1 MGGLF
6 GCVTR
11 GDCVPEVFY
20 GTDYHSHLGTR
31 RGGMAMVDGRDFSRS
46 IHNIENHPFR
56 SKFESELDN
65 LEGAAG
71 IGVISDTDPQPLIIT
86 SHLGTFA
93 LVTVGRINN
102 LNELAG
108 QAFSRRQFFTESRC
122 DSTSPTELVAMLICQ
137 EDSIAAG
144 IKRVQ
149 QEIRGSLTLLLLTPQ
164 GLWAARDR
172 LGRTPLVLGKREDG
186 YCVASESCAM
196 PNLGFEL
203 VHYLGP
209 GETLFITPDGYEQ
222 KIPPGEGMQICAF
235 LWIYYGYP
243 ASSYEGITVEQ
254 VRYRCGAALAAR
266 ETESPDLVAGIPDS
280 GVGHA
285 IGYAN
290 ARNLPYGRPFV
301 KYTPTW
307 PRSFM
312 PQNQKVR
319 DLVARMKLIPVPELI
334 EGKKLL
340 FVEDSIVRGT
350 QLKGTIRNIFEQGAK
365 EVHMRPACPCLLYPC
380 IFHNFSVSQ
389 SSMDLAGRKAAV
401 ALDGNLDRLADFV
414 ADGSDRQAALF
425 DKIREH
431 LGLSSLYYQNMDD
444 MIAAIGLPAES
455 VCTYCWNGKSR
466 G

>member
-6 GCVTR
+6 GCVSE

-31 RGGMAMVDGRDFSRS
+31 RGGMAVCGNGEFVRA

-56 SKFESELDN
+56 SKFEADLDKFA
-65 LEGAAG
+65 GRSG
-71 IGVISDTDPQPLIIT
+71 IGVISDTDPQPLVVT

-102 LNELAG
+102 IEELTS
-108 QAFSRRQFFTESRC
+108 QAFGRRQFFTESR
-122 DSTSPTELVAMLICQ
+122 SEATSPTELVAMLLCQ
-137 EDSIAAG
+137 AGSIEQGIRLVQDS
-144 IKRVQ
+144 V
-149 QEIRGSLTLLLLTPQ
+149 RGSCTFLILNGN

-172 LGRTPLVLGKREDG
+172 LGRTPLVLGKKKNSWA
-186 YCVASESCAM
+186 VASESCSF
-196 PNLGFEL
+196 PRLGFEK
-203 VHYLGP
+203 VRDLGP
-209 GETLFITPDGYEQ
+209 GEAVFMTADGCDTR
-222 KIPPGEGMQICAF
+222 IPPGDKMQICSF
-235 LWIYYGYP
+235 LWVYYGYP
-243 ASSYEGITVEQ
+243 ASSYEGVNVEAA
-254 VRYRCGAALAAR
+254 RNRCGAALAR
-266 ETESPDLVAGIPDS
+266 RDDVTPDLVAGIPDS

-290 ARNLPYGRPFV
+290 AKNLPYQRPFV

-319 DLVARMKLIPVPELI
+319 DLVAKMKLIPVPELI

-340 FVEDSIVRGT
+340 FCEDSIVRGT
-350 QLKGTIRNIFEQGAK
+350 QLRGAIEGLFQLGAR
-365 EVHMRPACPCLLYPC
+365 EVHMRPACPCLLFPC

-389 SSMDLAGRKAAV
+389 SSLALAGLQAVMDIAGSLDSVKNFAVDGSAEQAAV
-401 ALDGNLDRLADFV
+401 TEWVKEKMGLTSLRYQRL
-414 ADGSDRQAALF
+414 SDMV
-425 DKIREH
+425 E
-431 LGLSSLYYQNMDD
+431 
-444 MIAAIGLPAES
+444 AIGLPEEKL
-455 VCTYCWNGKSR
+455 CTHCWTGQSY